1 MYDEARLEE
10 FIRGAARLPVLPKVT
25 LRLLKALDTP
35 QVSAQEIAGIIEAE
49 PSMSARLL
57 KLANSSFYSQ
67 RGRISQISRAVTVL
81 GSKTIRSFALAVWT
95 HTLQAQAR
103 NSDELRLMA
112 PLLAHGLATAV
123 AARTLAERVD
133 PDQGEDCFMA
143 GLLHDIGR
151 VALVAQLGAEYQTGI
166 VDPAQGGGMLLHE
179 REAEILGFDH
189 RVLGAALLAS
199 WALPP
204 FLAHAIE
211 KHHDLGIVPEQDFHV
226 AAVTLADSLATRLG
240 FNIALDTPRPAQP
253 ELAAFFGLAD
263 DNTLAGFLELC
274 LARFKVLSAVLAT
287 GG

>member
-1 MYDEARLEE
+1 MYDESRLEE

-25 LRLLKALDTP
+25 IRLLKALDTP

-67 RGRISQISRAVTVL
+67 RGRISQISRAATVL

-133 PDQGEDCFMA
+133 PGQGEDCFMA

-211 KHHDLGIVPEQDFHV
+211 KHHDLEIVPEQDFLV
-226 AAVTLADSLATRLG
+226 AAVALADSLATRLG

>member
-1 MYDEARLEE
+1 MYDEARLEQ
-10 FIRGAARLPVLPKVT
+10 FIRSASRLPVLPKVT
-25 LRLLKALDTP
+25 IRLLKALDTP
-35 QVSAQEIAGIIEAE
+35 QVSAQEIAGIVEAE

-67 RGRISQISRAVTVL
+67 RGRISQISRAATVL

-133 PDQGEDCFMA
+133 PGQGEDCFMA

-151 VALVAQLGAEYQTGI
+151 VALVAQMGGEYQTRI
-166 VDPAQGGGMLLHE
+166 VDPAQRGRVPLHE
-179 REAEILGFDH
+179 REEEILGFDH
-189 RVLGAALLAS
+189 RVLGSALMAS

-204 FLAHAIE
+204 FLAHVAE
-211 KHHDLGIVPEQDFHV
+211 QHHDSRIIPGEHFHL
-226 AAVTLADSLATRLG
+226 AAVALADSLSTRMG
-240 FNIALDTPRPAQP
+240 FNIALDAPRPEQP
-253 ELAAFFGLAD
+253 ELAAFFGLPD
-263 DNTLAGFLELC
+263 DNAVAEFLELC
-274 LARFKVLSAVLAT
+274 LARIKTLGAVLDT
-287 GG
+287 GN